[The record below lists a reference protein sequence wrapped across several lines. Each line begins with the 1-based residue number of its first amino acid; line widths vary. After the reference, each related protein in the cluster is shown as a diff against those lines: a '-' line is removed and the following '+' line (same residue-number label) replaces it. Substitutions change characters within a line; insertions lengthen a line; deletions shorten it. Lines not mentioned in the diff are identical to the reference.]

1 MKQVTAL
8 LIVAVLACLACGTA
22 RAQYYHPDNLHR
34 VRNTLVSETGVVLS
48 EEEVLAGIGQEI
60 YEETYVGA
68 VKQYNASTV
77 LIWSGTG
84 SAALGV
90 GGIVAS
96 ALFYRRIQEQ
106 KAAAGPGAPQ
116 SLKTQMI
123 LTELGIGASAAVTA
137 AGLSALITGLV
148 FRAIGTQRLEWVA
161 QDYNSTESRQV
172 SARIGNGQYGTG
184 LIITF

>member
-1 MKQVTAL
+1 M
-8 LIVAVLACLACGTA
+8 
-22 RAQYYHPDNLHR
+22 
-34 VRNTLVSETGVVLS
+34 
-48 EEEVLAGIGQEI
+48 
-60 YEETYVGA
+60 
-68 VKQYNASTV
+68 
-77 LIWSGTG
+77 
-84 SAALGV
+84 

-172 SARIGNGQYGTG
+172 TARIGNGQYGTG